1 MASFN
6 AIAAVSR
13 AILGLLEDSY
23 PRSLFGRLEFALVH
37 PAVFDDTQAAR
48 ASDGVTLCLWCVTPN
63 GTLRQRGPRLATD
76 GRRFRP
82 SLPLDLHYLIT
93 PWANNVEKQQRM
105 LGWLVRRLADL
116 AVLPAAELNRR
127 LDIND
132 VFAADEQ
139 VELVQDA
146 PVVADWL
153 AIWDKLKPRLQSS
166 ALYLARGIAI
176 DSDIPMAEGDPVTER
191 RFDFLSPRSKT

>member
-37 PAVFDDTQAAR
+37 PAVFDETQAAR
-48 ASDGVTLCLWCVTPN
+48 TSDGVTLCLWRVTPN
-63 GTLRQRGPRLATD
+63 GTPRQRGPRLATD

-105 LGWLVRRLADL
+105 LGWLVRRLADM

-176 DSDIPMAEGDPVTER
+176 DSDIPMAEGEPVTER
-191 RFDFLSPRSKT
+191 RFDFLSPRSET

>member
-1 MASFN
+1 MASLD

-23 PRSLFGRLEFALVH
+23 PRSLFGQLDFSLVH
-37 PAVFDDTQAAR
+37 PAVFDESQAAR
-48 ASDGVTLCLWCVTPN
+48 AMDGVTLCLWRVSPN
-63 GTLRQRGPRLATD
+63 GTPRQRGPRLGPD

-82 SLPLDLHYLIT
+82 SLPLDLYYLVT
-93 PWANNVEKQQRM
+93 PWASNVEKQQRM
-105 LGWLVRRLADL
+105 LGWLMRRLADM

-127 LDIND
+127 LNIND
-132 VFAADEQ
+132 AFAPDEQ

-146 PVVADWL
+146 PALADWL

-176 DSDIPMAEGDPVTER
+176 DSDIPMAEGDPVAER
-191 RFDFLSPRSKT
+191 RFEFLSPRSVT